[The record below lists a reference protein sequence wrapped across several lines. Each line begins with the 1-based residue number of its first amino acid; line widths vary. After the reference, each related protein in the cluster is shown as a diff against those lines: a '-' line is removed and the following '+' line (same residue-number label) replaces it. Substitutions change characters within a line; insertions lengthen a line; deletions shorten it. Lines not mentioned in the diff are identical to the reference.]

1 MIGSFCN
8 FLLQLASLIDQ
19 GLEGLEVVGIGNPNN
34 FIFDIVIGDFAVL
47 LTFDLE
53 FSLDSFLLLLQGLFV
68 STLLLHLIS

>member
-1 MIGSFCN
+1 LIGSFCN

-19 GLEGLEVVGIGNPNN
+19 GLEGLEVVGISNPNN
-34 FIFDIVIGDFAVL
+34 FIFNIVIGDFAVL

-68 STLLLHLIS
+68 STLLFHLIS